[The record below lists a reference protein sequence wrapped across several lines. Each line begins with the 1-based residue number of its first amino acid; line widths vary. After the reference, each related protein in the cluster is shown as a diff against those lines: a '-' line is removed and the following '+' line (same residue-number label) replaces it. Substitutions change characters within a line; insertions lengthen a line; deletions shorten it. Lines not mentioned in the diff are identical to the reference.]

1 MERTKKPCLGVVALL
16 LFLLL
21 ASAAH
26 GAQPADAKDIAAG
39 DDDGERVTVRT
50 GHGHGHGYSSSHSGG
65 HPSGGTPEQGGAG
78 VVDPRNLNAR
88 SHHRRG
94 AATRATAYSSWLV
107 CTLVGG
113 GVYVML
119 LL

>member
-1 MERTKKPCLGVVALL
+1 MQKESTLMFPWPVNSIISVNKRAPLKQCVLP
-16 LFLLL
+16 
-21 ASAAH
+21 S
-26 GAQPADAKDIAAG
+26 AAG
-39 DDDGERVTVRT
+39 DGDGDGERVTVRT
-50 GHGHGHGYSSSHSGG
+50 GHGHGYSSSHSSG

-107 CTLVGG
+107 CTLVAGG
-113 GVYVML
+113 VML
-119 LL
+119 LLLL

>member
-39 DDDGERVTVRT
+39 DGDGERATVRT
-50 GHGHGHGYSSSHSGG
+50 GHGHGYSSSHSGG

-94 AATRATAYSSWLV
+94 AATRANVYSSWLV
-107 CTLVGG
+107 CTLVAGG
-113 GVYVML
+113 VML